1 MIQGRRLPETGT
13 GDLLRLCLTLAGGVI
28 RHPRAFSVRQSL
40 RAWTRAT
47 GLRLGSTDFIVR
59 VGSKQFVVVG
69 SRAFSEALLAAK
81 PDDAGVSAGEL
92 KRAGMSFLAPQ
103 ALTIT
108 NGKQWQRLR
117 TLNEQVLEP
126 GRPHDDERAF
136 LAAVRRAF
144 DQPVRTVDDLRAA
157 MSRAMVDIVF
167 GPGVAPA
174 SIGHDVAEL
183 FEYVQS
189 PLKRKLLAPIGK
201 RRRTRFRA
209 ELRQACD
216 AAAASNAPSLAGRAA
231 RSARGVSPAE
241 LLDQV
246 PHWMFT
252 FTRSGTELL
261 ARSLALVC
269 AHPDARSRVR
279 AEVAS
284 LRSADD
290 PAAVRGLVFTSACV
304 REAAY
309 LYPPVTR
316 TFHRARDGAALG
328 GVAIPEGAEIASS
341 LPPVEAERAGPR
353 RFDPARWLSGGGPS
367 DFDPF
372 LTGPRR
378 CPGRDLISFVCTA
391 ALMELVGRQGLVLA
405 RPALDPNDLP
415 TEFPARVVFAQGGTS
430 S

>member
-1 MIQGRRLPETGT
+1 VL
-13 GDLLRLCLTLAGGVI
+13 
-28 RHPRAFSVRQSL
+28 RHPRSFSVRQAL
-40 RAWTRAT
+40 RAWTRST
-47 GLRLGSTDFIVR
+47 GRRLGSPDFVVR

-69 SRAFSEALLAAK
+69 SRALSEALLAEE
-81 PDDAGVSAGEL
+81 PTESGVAAGEL
-92 KRAGMSFLAPQ
+92 KRAGMRFLAPQ

-108 NGKQWQRLR
+108 NDEQWQRLR
-117 TLNEQVLEP
+117 ALNEQVLEP

-136 LAAVRRAF
+136 LDAVRRAF
-144 DQPVRTVDDLRAA
+144 DHPVRTVEDLRAA

-189 PLKRKLLAPIGK
+189 PLRRKLRAPIGN
-201 RRRTRFRA
+201 RLRSRFRA
-209 ELRQACD
+209 ELRAACD
-216 AAAASNAPSLAGRAA
+216 AAAASDAPSLAGRAA
-231 RSARGVSPAE
+231 RAARGVSQPE

-261 ARSLALVC
+261 LRSLALTC
-269 AHPDARSRVR
+269 ADPSARHRVR
-279 AEVAS
+279 EEVSA
-284 LRSADD
+284 LGSADD
-290 PAAVRGLVFTSACV
+290 PAAVRGLVFVSACV

-309 LYPPVTR
+309 LFPPVTR
-316 TFHRARDGAALG
+316 TFHHVRDGAVVG
-328 GVAIPEGAEIASS
+328 GVTIKAGTEVASS
-341 LPPVEAERAGPR
+341 LPPVEVEQTGPR
-353 RFDPARWLSGGGPS
+353 RFDPTRWLSNGPS

-391 ALMELVGRQGLVLA
+391 ALVELVGKQDLVLA
-405 RPALDPNDLP
+405 SPGLDPNDLP
-415 TEFPARVVFAQGGTS
+415 AEFPKRVSFAPAG
-430 S
+430 